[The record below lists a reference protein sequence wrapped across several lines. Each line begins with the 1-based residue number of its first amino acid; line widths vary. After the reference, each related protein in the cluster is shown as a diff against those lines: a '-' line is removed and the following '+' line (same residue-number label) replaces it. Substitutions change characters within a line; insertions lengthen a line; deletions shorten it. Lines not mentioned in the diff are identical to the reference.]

1 MKGSTAMKSSH
12 VQASTLFL
20 IAIACSLVA
29 GAATTKAGGYESTSS
44 TPLNGNT
51 RLYVWRAADFGTFIA
66 LNLYIDGVKLTTLG
80 RNEGYE
86 AIVRP
91 GKHVLSIS
99 TTPCPYGQ
107 TRFTYQH
114 VNMRRGE
121 TYSFTATWEY
131 ADWATLETSDPNRPY
146 YALR

>member
-1 MKGSTAMKSSH
+1 MKTSH
-12 VQASTLFL
+12 VRRCKLIV

-29 GAATTKAGGYESTSS
+29 GAATTKAGGYESTTSA
-44 TPLNGNT
+44 PLNGNT
-51 RLYVWRAADFGTFIA
+51 RLLIWRAADFGTFIY
-66 LNLYIDGVKLTTLG
+66 LKVYIDGVKLTILG
-80 RNEGYE
+80 RNQGYE

-114 VNMRRGE
+114 VNMRPGE
-121 TYSFTATWEY
+121 TYSFTAIWEY

>member
-1 MKGSTAMKSSH
+1 MKTSRVRSTK
-12 VQASTLFL
+12 LFL
-20 IAIACSLVA
+20 IAVACSLIA
-29 GAATTKAGGYESTSS
+29 TAATTNAGGYESMNSM
-44 TPLNGNT
+44 PLNGNT
-51 RLYVWRAADFGTFIA
+51 RLYVWRAADFGTFIY
-66 LNLYIDGVKLTTLG
+66 LKVFIDGAPLTILG

-114 VNMRRGE
+114 VNMRPGE

>member
-1 MKGSTAMKSSH
+1 MKTSH
-12 VQASTLFL
+12 ARPSKLL
-20 IAIACSLVA
+20 MIALACSFVA
-29 GAATTKAGGYESTSS
+29 GAATIKAGGYESISS
-44 TPLNGNT
+44 MPLNGNT
-51 RLYVWRAADFGTFIA
+51 RLLVWRAADFGTFIY
-66 LNLYIDGVKLTTLG
+66 LNVFIDGIKLTTLG

-114 VNMRRGE
+114 VTMKPGE
-121 TYSFTATWEY
+121 TYAFTALWEF
-131 ADWATLETSDPNRPY
+131 ADWAMLETSDPNHPY

>member
-1 MKGSTAMKSSH
+1 M
-12 VQASTLFL
+12 
-20 IAIACSLVA
+20 IALACSFVA
-29 GAATTKAGGYESTSS
+29 GAATIKAGGYESISS
-44 TPLNGNT
+44 MPLNGNT
-51 RLYVWRAADFGTFIA
+51 RLLVWRAADFGTFIY
-66 LNLYIDGVKLTTLG
+66 LNVFIDGIKLTTLG

-114 VNMRRGE
+114 VTMKPGE
-121 TYSFTATWEY
+121 TYAFTALWEF
-131 ADWATLETSDPNRPY
+131 ADWAMLETSDPNHPY

>member
-1 MKGSTAMKSSH
+1 MKTSH
-12 VQASTLFL
+12 VRRCKLIV

-51 RLYVWRAADFGTFIA
+51 RLLIWRAADFGTYIY
-66 LNLYIDGVKLTTLG
+66 LKVYIDGVKLTILG

-107 TRFTYQH
+107 TRFTRQD
-114 VNMRRGE
+114 VDMKRGE
-121 TYSFTATWEY
+121 TYAFTALWEY
-131 ADWATLETSDPNRPY
+131 ADRATLETSDPNHPY

>member
-1 MKGSTAMKSSH
+1 MKTSH
-12 VQASTLFL
+12 AHICKLLT
-20 IAIACSLVA
+20 IAIACSFVA
-29 GAATTKAGGYESTSS
+29 GAAITRAGGYESTRSM
-44 TPLNGNT
+44 PLNGNT
-51 RLYVWRAADFGTFIA
+51 RLLVWRAADFGTYIY
-66 LNLYIDGVKLTTLG
+66 LNVFIDGVKLTILG

-107 TRFTYQH
+107 TKFTYQH
-114 VNMRRGE
+114 VNMRPGE
-121 TYSFTATWEY
+121 TYSFTALWEY
-131 ADWATLETSDPNRPY
+131 ADWAMLETSDPSHTH

>member
-1 MKGSTAMKSSH
+1 M
-12 VQASTLFL
+12 
-20 IAIACSLVA
+20 IAIACSFIA
-29 GAATTKAGGYESTSS
+29 GAATTNAGGYESISS
-44 TPLNGNT
+44 APLNGNT
-51 RLYVWRAADFGTFIA
+51 RLLVWRAADFGTYIY
-66 LNLYIDGVKLTTLG
+66 LNLFIDGVKVTTLG
-80 RNEGYE
+80 RNTGYE

-114 VNMRRGE
+114 VHMRPGE
-121 TYSFTATWEY
+121 TYSFTALWEY